1 MTEEEKNMSIDGIW
15 TNEIYG
21 PYGWENSGVY
31 TLENGRIIGGSSRH
45 YSAGQ
50 FRFSDGKYEADVE
63 VHYYG
68 PPRTVFGRK
77 REAFEISLRGNMT
90 ENVIEGKIEN
100 TGNNSTVLFRMTKRM
115 DIPKLKG
122 TSH

>member
-1 MTEEEKNMSIDGIW
+1 MSIDGIW

-45 YSAGQ
+45 YSAGAFQ
-50 FRFSDGKYEADVE
+50 VDDGKYHADIR

-68 PPRTVFGRK
+68 PPRTIFGEK
-77 REAFEISLRGNMT
+77 RDAFEISVRGT
-90 ENVIEGKIEN
+90 IADGVIEGEITSTE
-100 TGNNSTVLFRMTKRM
+100 NNSTVIFRMTKRM
-115 DIPKLKG
+115 DVPMVDGIAG
-122 TSH
+122 